1 MIYNFRIVSDEV
13 ENFKREIKIDAD
25 ATFLDLHNAI
35 CDAVNYDKSQL
46 CSFFLCDDNW
56 EKGKEISLEDMD
68 SDSDQ
73 DVWLMDEEI
82 ISDHIE
88 DEGQRL
94 IFVFDYMTDRAF
106 FMEMKELTTSKNLKD
121 PICTCSMGNPP
132 KQTIDFKE
140 FEAQLEAQAKVALA
154 ASTSIDDLDD
164 EFMGEEGFNE
174 DEFDPDSF
182 SEISEM
188 GDY

>member
-1 MIYNFRIVSDEV
+1 MIYLFRIVSDEV

-25 ATFLDLHNAI
+25 ATFFDLHNAI
-35 CDAVNYDKSQL
+35 CEAVNYDKSQL

-56 EKGKEISLEDMD
+56 EKGKEICLEDMGT
-68 SDSDQ
+68 DSDQ
-73 DVWLMDEEI
+73 DVWFMDEEI

-106 FMEMKELTTSKNLKD
+106 FIEMKELTTSKNLKD

-132 KQTIDFKE
+132 KQSIDFTE
-140 FEAQLEAQAKVALA
+140 FEARLEAQAKTI
-154 ASTSIDDLDD
+154 SPTSIEDLDEEWD
-164 EFMGEEGFNE
+164 GEEGFNE
-174 DEFDPDSF
+174 DEFDPDSY
-182 SEISEM
+182 SEISE
-188 GDY
+188 Y